1 LHTQQQQDKEK
12 GEIQQKLKWRSSIRC
27 VEIIGLRVGDTSND
41 HRNRWTIIIIS
52 SLYSFY
58 ISQTKIGIKSFLF
71 KSYLN
76 MWVKYKL
83 RLHFVQIVQ
92 LWQLNKYVMRIN
104 DLKDFHPSIICYIV
118 AWTNHSWG
126 YGIRL
131 IVISFNNQNNK
142 SNVD

>member
-1 LHTQQQQDKEK
+1 
-12 GEIQQKLKWRSSIRC
+12 
-27 VEIIGLRVGDTSND
+27 VEIIGLRVGDTSNA
-41 HRNRWTIIIIS
+41 
-52 SLYSFY
+52 Y
-58 ISQTKIGIKSFLF
+58 IETGGQLLLFLLWFFLHFANKNWNQIFLF

-118 AWTNHSWG
+118 AWTNHFLGVRYPFDYYFVQQSKQQ
-126 YGIRL
+126 IEML
-131 IVISFNNQNNK
+131 ISETISHAL
-142 SNVD
+142 S